1 MNFKTMQSY
10 LMLGAKV
17 RHISWVAKVYL
28 TQDTK
33 GYCIHALDHN
43 MYFENLDR
51 YKPEYLYTDTY
62 VKGWELYELQNNE
75 GTTST
80 GNQGTT

>member
-17 RHISWVAKVYL
+17 RHIGWVAKVYL
-28 TQDTK
+28 TQDAK
-33 GYCIHALDHN
+33 GYCLHALDHN

-51 YKPEYLYTDTY
+51 YKGDLYINKY
-62 VKGWELYELQNNE
+62 IEGWELYELQNNE
-75 GTTST
+75 RVAST
-80 GNQGTT
+80 GNQNTP